1 MMDQAGGVAD
11 ADALADAVIARAE
24 GRPRF
29 VVALAGAPGS
39 GKSTLSDALQRA
51 LEERGAAAVIVPMD
65 GFHLDNAVIGP
76 RGLLARKGSPLTFD
90 AAGYHA
96 LLRRIRDRP
105 DEAVAVP
112 VFDRGLDLA
121 RAGARIVEPGHRIV
135 ITEGNYLL
143 LDEAPW
149 SDLAG
154 LFDLTV
160 MVFADADLLR
170 RRLIDRWLGHG
181 HDAEAAEHRA
191 MQNDIPNA
199 ELVLARSRTA
209 DLMVHG

>member
-1 MMDQAGGVAD
+1 MDQSSVIAD
-11 ADALADAVIARAE
+11 VGALANSILARA
-24 GRPRF
+24 GDMPRLI
-29 VVALAGAPGS
+29 VAVAGAPGS
-39 GKSTLSDALQRA
+39 GKSTLAEALHRELDA
-51 LEERGAAAVIVPMD
+51 RGALPVIVPMD

-76 RGLLARKGSPLTFD
+76 LGLMPRKGSPTTFD
-90 AAGYHA
+90 VAGYQS
-96 LLRRIRDRP
+96 LMRRIRERP
-105 DEAVAVP
+105 DEPVAVP
-112 VFDRGLDLA
+112 VFDRDLDLS
-121 RAGARIVEPGHRIV
+121 RAGARMVESDHRII

-143 LDEAPW
+143 LDQAPW
-149 SDLAG
+149 SNLAG

-191 MQNDIPNA
+191 LQNDIPNA

-209 DLMVHG
+209 DLILQT